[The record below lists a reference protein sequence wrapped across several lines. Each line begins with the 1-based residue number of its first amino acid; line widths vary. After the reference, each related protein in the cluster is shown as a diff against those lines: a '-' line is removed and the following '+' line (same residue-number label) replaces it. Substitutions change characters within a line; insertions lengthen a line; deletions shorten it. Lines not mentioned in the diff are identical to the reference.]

1 MKYRDLLKD
10 VAKKNEEN
18 RRVKRFAFLIRFATT
33 VKNRF
38 FTIFHADN
46 KS

>member
-1 MKYRDLLKD
+1 MKYRDLLKMWQ
-10 VAKKNEEN
+10 KNEEN
-18 RRVKRFAFLIRFATT
+18 SRVKCFAFLIRFATT

-38 FTIFHADN
+38 FTISHADN